1 MRRLPLLRGFVNA
14 KCISRFDYSTMPFS
28 ISFMK
33 RTTDL
38 LGYQWY
44 AAKLY
49 TVKTSRITGASDN
62 DISLRF
68 FVACSAARTGNN
80 RTSTSNGNASH
91 TFAKFTGEFLS
102 NSKTHFK
109 TSLQFKSAIYAL
121 PKLPRQHMPHYEPDT
136 CPLSMHVTAVHPLI
150 LSLVSNDVG
159 ITGINYRRMASRNRF
174 P

>member
-62 DISLRF
+62 DISYVSLLLAVRLVQAITERLLQMATQAILLPSLLANFSVIQKRILRPLYSLNPQF
-68 FVACSAARTGNN
+68 MRCQNCHVSTCRTM
-80 RTSTSNGNASH
+80 SQILAPCPCM
-91 TFAKFTGEFLS
+91 LP
-102 NSKTHFK
+102 
-109 TSLQFKSAIYAL
+109 QF
-121 PKLPRQHMPHYEPDT
+121 
-136 CPLSMHVTAVHPLI
+136 I
-150 LSLVSNDVG
+150 L
-159 ITGINYRRMASRNRF
+159 
-174 P
+174 

>member
-109 TSLQFKSAIYAL
+109 TSLQFKSARKCNLCAAKIATSAHAAL
-121 PKLPRQHMPHYEPDT
+121 WARYLP
-136 CPLSMHVTAVHPLI
+136 LVHACYR
-150 LSLVSNDVG
+150 SSSSNIVIG
-159 ITGINYRRMASRNRF
+159 IERCWNYRH
-174 P
+174 